1 MDIGMDIGM
10 DKGIGLELGTGIDM
24 GMGLDTHNNTYTD
37 KDTNMD
43 MDLESEMRMPSTA
56 DEATLPVFFGDIELT
71 KWLFAFRIL
80 CFSDGATL
88 PLPYGKF

>member
-1 MDIGMDIGM
+1 
-10 DKGIGLELGTGIDM
+10 
-24 GMGLDTHNNTYTD
+24 
-37 KDTNMD
+37 

-56 DEATLPVFFGDIELT
+56 DEATLSVFFGDIELT

-88 PLPYGKF
+88 PLLYGKF